1 MSKFLS
7 NDARS
12 ANRRRLLKLGIT
24 SGLATTAYGLFSRQ
38 TSNAAVSGPPRVA
51 PSVTPPVTSVA
62 TPFLQPFLDPLPIPR
77 VKAPM
82 ALMPAPGQFPVV
94 GEAGRGPHQ
103 RFTEFQPRV
112 LYEVKVHSASHRF
125 HTQLPVEQIWG
136 YDGLL
141 PGPTFVGHVNTPIL
155 VRFRN
160 QLPLDHVGFGSP
172 EIAVHLHSGHVGPA
186 SDGFAGDYFS
196 SRKAGPTLR
205 NPGAFYDYHYP
216 NFPHAGDM
224 REITN
229 TFWYHDHRDEF
240 TAANVYKGLAGFY
253 LLFDPLDTGD
263 ETTGLRLPSGVGRY
277 DIPMLLQ
284 DKRFDSGGNLFF
296 DQFNNEGF
304 LGNHFLINGKVQPY
318 FRVEARKYRFRL
330 LNGSMA
336 RYFEMYLTDERDSNH
351 DFVFIASDGN
361 LLGRPLTLKKILL
374 GMGERADI
382 IVDFSRYAP
391 GTVLYL
397 VNRIAQDDPRKPR
410 EERLYPGIRMLRI
423 EVGERTPDSS
433 VIPATLR
440 PQGPRANLVGA
451 RRRTWKFERTNGQW
465 AINGK
470 LFDPDRVDAVI
481 KQGVSEIWELEAGG
495 GWAHPVHIHLEDFWV
510 LSINGKA
517 PPPEWAGRKDTLSLL
532 PGWKAEV
539 LVRFRDFTGKYMM
552 HCHQHAHEDHAMMI
566 RFDVV
571 P

>member
-1 MSKFLS
+1 MTNFSP
-7 NDARS
+7 NDTPKL
-12 ANRRRLLKLGIT
+12 NRRRLLKLGIT
-24 SGLATTAYGLFSRQ
+24 SGVATTGYGLFSYQ
-38 TSNAAVSGPPRVA
+38 VSDAAAADA
-51 PSVTPPVTSVA
+51 PFVTPS
-62 TPFLQPFLDPLPIPR
+62 LQPFLDPLPIPR
-77 VKAPM
+77 VKAPTT
-82 ALMPAPGQFPVV
+82 LTPSPGKLPVE
-94 GEAGRGPHQ
+94 GEAGRDPHQ
-103 RFTEFQPRV
+103 RFEDFPPQAF
-112 LYEVKVHSASHRF
+112 YEINVRAASHRF
-125 HTQLPVEQIWG
+125 HTQLPEEQIWG

-141 PGPTFVGHVNTPIL
+141 PGPTFVGRINIPML
-155 VRFRN
+155 VRIRN

-172 EIAVHLHSGHVGPA
+172 EISTHLHSGHVGPA
-186 SDGFAGDYFS
+186 SDGFASDYFS
-196 SRKAGPTLR
+196 PRKAGPTLSR
-205 NPGAFYDYHYP
+205 PGKFYDYHYP
-216 NFPHAGDM
+216 NFPHGGDM

-229 TFWYHDHRDEF
+229 TLWYHDHRDEF
-240 TAANVYKGLAGFY
+240 TAANVYKGLAGFH

-284 DKRFDSGGNLFF
+284 DKKFDAGGNLSF

-318 FRVEARKYRFRL
+318 FRVEGRKYRFRL

-336 RYFEMYLTDERDSNH
+336 RYFEMYLTDERDHNQ
-351 DFVFIASDGN
+351 DFTFIASDGN
-361 LLGRPLTLKKILL
+361 LLERPLTLQKILL
-374 GMGERADI
+374 GMAERAEI
-382 IVDFSRYAP
+382 IVDFSLYAP

-410 EERLYPGIRMLRI
+410 EERLFPGIRMLRI
-423 EVGERTPDSS
+423 EVGERTPDNS
-433 VIPATLR
+433 VVPALLR
-440 PQGPRANLVGA
+440 PQSPRANLAGV
-451 RRRTWKFERTNGQW
+451 RRRAWKFGRSNGQW
-465 AINGK
+465 SINGK
-470 LFDPDRVDAVI
+470 LFDPERVDAAV

-495 GWAHPVHIHLEDFWV
+495 GWAHPVHIHLEDFLI
-510 LSINGKA
+510 LSINGMA
-517 PPPEWAGRKDTLSLL
+517 PPPEWAGRKDTISLL

>member
-1 MSKFLS
+1 MTHFLP
-7 NDARS
+7 NDLPKLS
-12 ANRRRLLKLGIT
+12 RRRLLKLGMT
-24 SGLATTAYGLFSRQ
+24 TGMATTGYGLFSYQ
-38 TSNAAVSGPPRVA
+38 ASDATAAGTSFAAPY
-51 PSVTPPVTSVA
+51 
-62 TPFLQPFLDPLPIPR
+62 LQPFLDPLPIPR
-77 VKAPM
+77 VKAPTT
-82 ALMPAPGQFPVV
+82 LTPLPGKLPVD
-94 GEAGRGPHQ
+94 GEAGRDPHQ
-103 RFTEFQPRV
+103 RFEDFPPQV
-112 LYEVKVHSASHRF
+112 SYEVNVRAAPHRF
-125 HTQLPVEQIWG
+125 HTQLPIEQIWG

-141 PGPTFVGHVNTPIL
+141 PGPTFVGRVNTPTL

-172 EIAVHLHSGHVGPA
+172 EISTHLHSGHVGPA
-186 SDGFAGDYFS
+186 SDGFANDYFS
-196 SRKAGPTLR
+196 PRKAGATLR
-205 NPGAFYDYHYP
+205 YPGAFYDYHYP
-216 NFPHAGDM
+216 NYPHAGDM

-263 ETTGLRLPSGVGRY
+263 ETSGLRLPSGVGRY

-284 DKRFDSGGNLFF
+284 DKKFDSGGNLFF
-296 DQFNNEGF
+296 DQFDNEGF

-318 FRVEARKYRFRL
+318 FRVEGRKYRFRL

-336 RYFEMYLTDERDSNH
+336 RYFEICLTDERDLNH
-351 DFVFIASDGN
+351 DFTFIASDGN
-361 LLGRPLTLKKILL
+361 LLGRPLTLKKILV

-410 EERLYPGIRMLRI
+410 DERLYPGIRMMRI
-423 EVGERTPDSS
+423 EVGERTADNS
-433 VIPATLR
+433 VIPAVLR
-440 PQGPRANLVGA
+440 PQGPRASLVGA
-451 RRRTWKFERTNGQW
+451 RRRAWKFERNNGQW
-465 AINGK
+465 SINGK
-470 LFDPDRVDAVI
+470 FFDPERVDAVI

-517 PPPEWAGRKDTLSLL
+517 PPPEWAGRKDVISLL
-532 PGWKAEV
+532 PGWRVEV

>member
-1 MSKFLS
+1 MQKIFQMIDFSSSNTPKLS
-7 NDARS
+7 
-12 ANRRRLLKLGIT
+12 RRQLLKLSIS
-24 SGLATTAYGLFSRQ
+24 SGVAKGSVGLFYQQGSD
-38 TSNAAVSGPPRVA
+38 AAVPGA
-51 PSVTPPVTSVA
+51 PLVT
-62 TPFLQPFLDPLPIPR
+62 LYLLPFLDPLPIAP
-77 VKAPM
+77 VKAPTT
-82 ALMPAPGQFPVV
+82 LTPRPNKFPVA
-94 GEAGRGPHQ
+94 GEAGRDPHQ
-103 RFTEFQPRV
+103 RFEEFPPQV
-112 LYEVKVHSASHRF
+112 SYEINVRPGRHRF
-125 HTQLPVEQIWG
+125 HMQLPEEQIWG

-141 PGPTFVGHVNTPIL
+141 PGPTFVGRVNVAAL

-172 EIAVHLHSGHVGPA
+172 DIATHLHSGHVGPA
-186 SDGFAGDYFS
+186 SDGFASDYFS
-196 SRKAGPTLR
+196 QRKAGPTLR
-205 NPGAFYDYHYP
+205 YPGAFYDYHYP
-216 NFPHAGDM
+216 NYPHAGDM

-253 LLFDPLDTGD
+253 LLFDPLDTGN
-263 ETTGLRLPSGVGRY
+263 EATGLRLPSGVGRY

-284 DKRFDSGGNLFF
+284 DKKFDSGGNLFF
-296 DQFNNEGF
+296 DQFDNEGF

-318 FRVEARKYRFRL
+318 FRVEGRKYRFRL

-336 RYFEMYLTDERDSNH
+336 RYFEMYLTDEQDRNH
-351 DFVFIASDGN
+351 DFTFIASDGN
-361 LLGRPLTLKKILL
+361 LLGRSLTLSKILL

-410 EERLYPGIRMLRI
+410 EDRLYPGIRTLRI
-423 EVGERTPDSS
+423 EVGERTPENS
-433 VIPATLR
+433 VIPALLR
-440 PQGPRANLVGA
+440 PQGPRANLTGA
-451 RRRTWKFERTNGQW
+451 RRRAWKFERNNGQW
-465 AINGK
+465 SINGK
-470 LFDPDRVDAVI
+470 FFDPERVDAIV
-481 KQGVSEIWELEAGG
+481 KQGVCEIWELEAGG
-495 GWAHPVHIHLEDFWV
+495 GWAHPIHIHLEDFWV

-517 PPPEWAGRKDTLSLL
+517 PPPEWASRKDTLSLL
-532 PGWKAEV
+532 PGWRAEV

>member
-1 MSKFLS
+1 MTNFSP
-7 NDARS
+7 NDTPKL
-12 ANRRRLLKLGIT
+12 NRRRLLKLGIT
-24 SGLATTAYGLFSRQ
+24 SGVATTGYGLFSYQ
-38 TSNAAVSGPPRVA
+38 VSDAAAADA
-51 PSVTPPVTSVA
+51 PFVTPY
-62 TPFLQPFLDPLPIPR
+62 LQPFLDPLPIPR
-77 VKAPM
+77 VKAPTT
-82 ALMPAPGQFPVV
+82 LTPSPGKRPVE
-94 GEAGRGPHQ
+94 GEAGRDPHQ
-103 RFTEFQPRV
+103 RFEDFPPQAFYEINV
-112 LYEVKVHSASHRF
+112 LAASHRF
-125 HTQLPVEQIWG
+125 HTQLPEEQIWG

-141 PGPTFVGHVNTPIL
+141 PGPTFVGRINIPML
-155 VRFRN
+155 VRIRN

-172 EIAVHLHSGHVGPA
+172 EISTHLHSGHVGPA
-186 SDGFAGDYFS
+186 SDGFASDYFS
-196 SRKAGPTLR
+196 PRKAGPTLSR
-205 NPGAFYDYHYP
+205 PGKFYDYHYP
-216 NFPHAGDM
+216 NFPHGGDM

-229 TFWYHDHRDEF
+229 TLWYHDHRDEF
-240 TAANVYKGLAGFY
+240 TAANVYKGLAGFH

-284 DKRFDSGGNLFF
+284 DKKFDAGGNLSF

-318 FRVEARKYRFRL
+318 FRVEGRKYRFRL

-336 RYFEMYLTDERDSNH
+336 RYFEMYLTDERDHNQ
-351 DFVFIASDGN
+351 DFTFIASDGN
-361 LLGRPLTLKKILL
+361 LLERPLTLQKILL
-374 GMGERADI
+374 GMAERAEI
-382 IVDFSRYAP
+382 IVDFSLYAP

-410 EERLYPGIRMLRI
+410 EERLFPGIRMLRI
-423 EVGERTPDSS
+423 EVGERTPDNS
-433 VIPATLR
+433 VVPALLR
-440 PQGPRANLVGA
+440 PQSPRANLVGV
-451 RRRTWKFERTNGQW
+451 RRRAWKFERNNGQW
-465 AINGK
+465 SINGK
-470 LFDPDRVDAVI
+470 FFDPERVDAAV

-495 GWAHPVHIHLEDFWV
+495 GWAHPVHIHLEDFLI
-510 LSINGKA
+510 LSINGMA
-517 PPPEWAGRKDTLSLL
+517 PPPEWAGRKDTISLL